1 MHRYGYKLAALGLA
15 AAIVGVIALSVA
27 SFNQVFVARV
37 PITVIA
43 ERVGGLVM
51 DPGARVKMAGGVT
64 VGSVE
69 SITPTD
75 DATAQLSL
83 SIDPEA
89 LESIPSNVDVAIT
102 SNTAFGAKFV
112 SLSSPEQ
119 PSSARLAAGGATID
133 ASRVTVEL
141 NTVFEKLTAVLRTV
155 DPGKLDSTLGALSTA
170 LQGRGE
176 RLGGVALEQADSS
189 LLEFNTAREAL
200 DHVLTDLPAVTQT
213 YRDAVLD
220 LMDTL
225 DSLTT
230 TGTTVLDEQQNL
242 DLLLLNVIGVARTG
256 EDVLGENADGID
268 TVLSLL
274 RPTTALLEEYS
285 PGDSLHV
292 PRTSG
297 EQEDRRRR
305 YNGQPGI
312 KMSIGLIAGT
322 EPYRYPDDL
331 PKVAATGGPQCMG
344 LPLRDPNI
352 NAPYLVTDTG
362 GVNPFAP
369 ERQPNGGQPMNTVPD
384 LMSYLFG
391 TEIR

>member
-43 ERVGGLVM
+43 ERAGLVM
-51 DPGARVKMAGGVT
+51 DPGARVKMAGVT

-119 PSSARLAAGGATID
+119 PSSARLAAGATID

-141 NTVFEKLTAVLRTV
+141 NTVFEKLTTVLRTV

-176 RLGGVALEQADSS
+176 RLGVALEQADSS

-256 EDVLGENADGID
+256 EDVLGANAAGID

-274 RPTTALLEEYS
+274 RPTTALLEEYL

-292 PRTSG
+292 PRIAG

-305 YNGQPGI
+305 LQRTTRNQNVDRSDRRNRTVPISRRPSEGRGNRWPAVYG
-312 KMSIGLIAGT
+312 SSTA
-322 EPYRYPDDL
+322 R
-331 PKVAATGGPQCMG
+331 
-344 LPLRDPNI
+344 
-352 NAPYLVTDTG
+352 
-362 GVNPFAP
+362 P
-369 ERQPNGGQPMNTVPD
+369 ERQCALPGDRHRGESVCARASADGGQPMNTVPD

>member
-1 MHRYGYKLAALGLA
+1 
-15 AAIVGVIALSVA
+15 
-27 SFNQVFVARV
+27 
-37 PITVIA
+37 
-43 ERVGGLVM
+43 
-51 DPGARVKMAGGVT
+51 
-64 VGSVE
+64 
-69 SITPTD
+69 
-75 DATAQLSL
+75 
-83 SIDPEA
+83 
-89 LESIPSNVDVAIT
+89 
-102 SNTAFGAKFV
+102 
-112 SLSSPEQ
+112 
-119 PSSARLAAGGATID
+119 
-133 ASRVTVEL
+133 
-141 NTVFEKLTAVLRTV
+141 
-155 DPGKLDSTLGALSTA
+155 LGALSTA

-176 RLGGVALEQADSS
+176 RLGVALEQADSS

-230 TGTTVLDEQQNL
+230 TGSTVLDEQQNL
-242 DLLLLNVIGVARTG
+242 DLLLLNVIGLARTG
-256 EDVLGENADGID
+256 EDVLGANADGVD

-285 PGDSLHV
+285 PVIPCMFHGLQESKRIGD
-292 PRTSG
+292 G
-297 EQEDRRRR
+297 A

-344 LPLRDPNI
+344 LPLRDPNV
-352 NAPYLVTDTG
+352 NAPYLVTDT

>member
-1 MHRYGYKLAALGLA
+1 MWR
-15 AAIVGVIALSVA
+15 S
-27 SFNQVFVARV
+27 RR
-37 PITVIA
+37 T
-43 ERVGGLVM
+43 R
-51 DPGARVKMAGGVT
+51 
-64 VGSVE
+64 
-69 SITPTD
+69 
-75 DATAQLSL
+75 
-83 SIDPEA
+83 
-89 LESIPSNVDVAIT
+89 PS
-102 SNTAFGAKFV
+102 GAKFV

-119 PSSARLAAGGATID
+119 PSSARLAAGATID

-141 NTVFEKLTAVLRTV
+141 NTVFEKLTTVLRTV

-176 RLGGVALEQADSS
+176 RLGVALEQADSS

-256 EDVLGENADGID
+256 EDVLGANAAGID

-285 PGDSLHV
+285 PVIPCMFHGLQESKKIGD
-292 PRTSG
+292 G
-297 EQEDRRRR
+297 A

-312 KMSIGLIAGT
+312 KNVDRSDRRNRTVPISRRPSEGRGNRWPA
-322 EPYRYPDDL
+322 
-331 PKVAATGGPQCMG
+331 
-344 LPLRDPNI
+344 
-352 NAPYLVTDTG
+352 
-362 GVNPFAP
+362 VNGSSTARP
-369 ERQPNGGQPMNTVPD
+369 ERQCALPGDRHRGESRLRPSVSRMVGN
-384 LMSYLFG
+384 
-391 TEIR
+391 R

>member
-1 MHRYGYKLAALGLA
+1 
-15 AAIVGVIALSVA
+15 
-27 SFNQVFVARV
+27 
-37 PITVIA
+37 
-43 ERVGGLVM
+43 M
-51 DPGARVKMAGGVT
+51 DPGARVKMAGVT

-119 PSSARLAAGGATID
+119 PSSARLAAGATID

-141 NTVFEKLTAVLRTV
+141 NTVFEKLTTVLRTV

-176 RLGGVALEQADSS
+176 RLGVALEQADSS

-256 EDVLGENADGID
+256 EDVLGANADGID

-285 PGDSLHV
+285 PVIPCMFHGLQESKKIGD
-292 PRTSG
+292 G
-297 EQEDRRRR
+297 A

-344 LPLRDPNI
+344 LPLRDPNV

-362 GVNPFAP
+362 VNPFEP

>member
-43 ERVGGLVM
+43 ERAGLVM
-51 DPGARVKMAGGVT
+51 DPGARVKMAGVT

-119 PSSARLAAGGATID
+119 PSSARLAAGATID

-141 NTVFEKLTAVLRTV
+141 NTVFEKLTTVLRTV

-176 RLGGVALEQADSS
+176 RLGVALEQADSS

-230 TGTTVLDEQQNL
+230 TGTTVLDEQHNL

-256 EDVLGENADGID
+256 EDVLGANADGID

-274 RPTTALLEEYS
+274 RPTTALLDEYS
-285 PGDSLHV
+285 PVIPCMFHGLQESKKIGD
-292 PRTSG
+292 G
-297 EQEDRRRR
+297 A

-344 LPLRDPNI
+344 LPLRDPNV
-352 NAPYLVTDTG
+352 NAPYLVTDT